1 MTIQAK
7 SRKGA
12 SSQVETGRADA
23 WLNIYVTSRKGVRKQ
38 LGGLPLDKSKPV
50 QEAFMS
56 LSAEELKTVFA
67 SLIEEGRI
75 EFQVNSG
82 AATELQEDDSFI

>member
-1 MTIQAK
+1 MAVQNK
-7 SRKGA
+7 RKQEA
-12 SSQVETGRADA
+12 VTENRADA

-38 LGGLPLDKSKPV
+38 LGGLPLDKAKPV

-56 LSAEELKTVFA
+56 LSAEELKAVFA
-67 SLIEEGRI
+67 SLIEEGRM

-82 AATELQEDDSFI
+82 AATELQEDDSFL

>member
-1 MTIQAK
+1 MAIQTK
-7 SRKGA
+7 SKKEA
-12 SSQVETGRADA
+12 VADSNRADA

-38 LGGLPLDKSKPV
+38 LGGLPLDKAKPV

-56 LSAEELKTVFA
+56 LSSEDLRKVFA
-67 SLIEEGRI
+67 SLIEDGRI

-82 AATELQEDDSFI
+82 AASELEGDDSFI

>member
-1 MTIQAK
+1 MAVQPKAK
-7 SRKGA
+7 KEAVADSN
-12 SSQVETGRADA
+12 RADA

-38 LGGLPLDKSKPV
+38 LGGLPLDKAKPV

-56 LSAEELKTVFA
+56 LSSEDLRKVFA
-67 SLIEEGRI
+67 SLIEDGRI

-82 AATELQEDDSFI
+82 AASELEGDDSFI

>member
-1 MTIQAK
+1 MAVQNK
-7 SRKGA
+7 RKQEA
-12 SSQVETGRADA
+12 ATSDNRADA

-56 LSAEELKTVFA
+56 LNAEELKAAFL
-67 SLIEEGRI
+67 SLIEDGRM
-75 EFQVNSG
+75 EFVVNSG
-82 AATELQEDDSFI
+82 AGTELQEDDSFL

>member
-1 MTIQAK
+1 MAVQPKAK
-7 SRKGA
+7 KEAVADSN
-12 SSQVETGRADA
+12 RADA

-56 LSAEELKTVFA
+56 LSAEELKAAFL
-67 SLIEEGRI
+67 SLIEEGRM

-82 AATELQEDDSFI
+82 AGTELQEDDSFL

>member
-1 MTIQAK
+1 MAIQNK
-7 SRKGA
+7 SKKL
-12 SSQVETGRADA
+12 ETESNRADA

-38 LGGLPLDKSKPV
+38 LGGLPLDKAKPV

-56 LSAEELKTVFA
+56 LSAEELKAVFV
-67 SLIEEGRI
+67 SLIEEGRM

-82 AATELQEDDSFI
+82 AAAELEGDDSFL

>member
-1 MTIQAK
+1 MAVQAK
-7 SRKGA
+7 SKK
-12 SSQVETGRADA
+12 VETESNRADA

-38 LGGLPLDKSKPV
+38 LGGLPLDKAKPV

-56 LSAEELKTVFA
+56 LSAEELKAVFA

-82 AATELQEDDSFI
+82 AAAELQEDDSFI

>member
-1 MTIQAK
+1 MAIQTK
-7 SRKGA
+7 SKKESA
-12 SSQVETGRADA
+12 VESNRADA

-50 QEAFMS
+50 QEAFME
-56 LSAEELKTVFA
+56 LSAEDLKKVFL
-67 SLIEEGRI
+67 SLIEDGRM
-75 EFQVNSG
+75 EFVVNSG

>member
-1 MTIQAK
+1 MAVQPK
-7 SRKGA
+7 SKK
-12 SSQVETGRADA
+12 VETESNRADA

-50 QEAFMS
+50 QEAFIG
-56 LSAEELKTVFA
+56 LSAEEIKAAFIKL
-67 SLIEEGRI
+67 LEEGRI

-82 AATELQEDDSFI
+82 AGSELEEDDSFI

>member
-1 MTIQAK
+1 MAIQNK
-7 SRKGA
+7 SKK
-12 SSQVETGRADA
+12 VETESNRADA

-56 LSAEELKTVFA
+56 LSAEELKAAFL
-67 SLIEEGRI
+67 SLIEDGRM
-75 EFQVNSG
+75 EFVVNSG
-82 AATELQEDDSFI
+82 AGTELQEDDSFL

>member
-1 MTIQAK
+1 MAIQPKAK
-7 SRKGA
+7 KEAVADSN
-12 SSQVETGRADA
+12 RADA

-38 LGGLPLDKSKPV
+38 LGGLPLDKAKPV

-56 LSAEELKTVFA
+56 LSSEELRKVFA
-67 SLIEEGRI
+67 SLIEDGRI

-82 AATELQEDDSFI
+82 AASELEGDDSFI

>member
-1 MTIQAK
+1 MAIQAK
-7 SRKGA
+7 SKKEA
-12 SSQVETGRADA
+12 VVESNRADA

-50 QEAFMS
+50 QEAFME
-56 LSAEELKTVFA
+56 LSAEDLKKAFL
-67 SLIEEGRI
+67 SLIEEGRM

-82 AATELQEDDSFI
+82 AGTELQEDDSFL

>member
-1 MTIQAK
+1 MAVQNK
-7 SRKGA
+7 RKQEA
-12 SSQVETGRADA
+12 VADSNRADA

-56 LSAEELKTVFA
+56 LNAEELKAAFL
-67 SLIEEGRI
+67 SLIEDGRM

-82 AATELQEDDSFI
+82 AGTELQEDDSFL

>member
-1 MTIQAK
+1 MAIQAK
-7 SRKGA
+7 SKK
-12 SSQVETGRADA
+12 VETESNRADA

-50 QEAFMS
+50 QEAFIG
-56 LSAEELKTVFA
+56 LSAEEIKAAFIK
-67 SLIEEGRI
+67 LIEDGRV

-82 AATELQEDDSFI
+82 AGAELEEDDSFI

>member
-1 MTIQAK
+1 MAIQAK
-7 SRKGA
+7 SKK
-12 SSQVETGRADA
+12 VETESNRADA

-56 LSAEELKTVFA
+56 LSAEELKAAFL
-67 SLIEEGRI
+67 SLIEDGRM
-75 EFQVNSG
+75 EFVVNSG
-82 AATELQEDDSFI
+82 AGTELQEDDSFL

>member
-1 MTIQAK
+1 MAVQPKTKKEAVAD
-7 SRKGA
+7 SN
-12 SSQVETGRADA
+12 RADA

-56 LSAEELKTVFA
+56 LSSEDLRKVFA
-67 SLIEEGRI
+67 SLIEDGRI

-82 AATELQEDDSFI
+82 AASELEGDDSFI

>member
-1 MTIQAK
+1 MAVQNK
-7 SRKGA
+7 RKQEA
-12 SSQVETGRADA
+12 VTSENRADA

-38 LGGLPLDKSKPV
+38 LGGLPLDKAKPV

-56 LSAEELKTVFA
+56 LSAEELKAVFA
-67 SLIEEGRI
+67 SLIEEGRM

>member
-1 MTIQAK
+1 MAVQNK
-7 SRKGA
+7 RKQEA
-12 SSQVETGRADA
+12 VADSNRADA

-56 LSAEELKTVFA
+56 LSAEELKAAFL
-67 SLIEEGRI
+67 SLIEEGRM

-82 AATELQEDDSFI
+82 AGTELQEDDSFL